1 MTPAQKHLHGW
12 LCLNS
17 GDSLDQLWDAIAKLR
32 TAAPAMYEHLP
43 ASRVELESGLLAL
56 ESQGLAAMQNDG
68 GWKYKQEK
76 PKPEGRTLFS

>member
-17 GDSLDQLWDAIAKLR
+17 GDSLDQLWEDIEKLR
-32 TAAPAMYEHLP
+32 KASPPMYEHLP
-43 ASRVELESGLLAL
+43 NSRVELETGLLAL

-76 PKPEGRTLFS
+76 PKPAAAMLF